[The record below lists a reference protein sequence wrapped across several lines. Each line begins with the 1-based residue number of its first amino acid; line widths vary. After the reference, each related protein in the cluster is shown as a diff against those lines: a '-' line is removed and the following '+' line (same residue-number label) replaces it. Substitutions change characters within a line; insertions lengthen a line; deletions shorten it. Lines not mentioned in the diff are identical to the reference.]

1 MQIRDLFKKTIPH
14 ILVLLIFLAVIL
26 AYFYPVLEGKVMQT
40 NDGTVAYNSAS
51 EIRAHRDKYGEE
63 PLWTNAMFGG
73 MPAYLISV
81 KYYGNLL
88 QYVDRILK
96 IFKLP
101 VAAVFLTMAGF
112 YFALLLF
119 KVDYRLAAAGALAY
133 GFSSYFFIIL
143 GAGHN
148 TKAFAIAY
156 MAPVIAS
163 VWYSYHENLFKGSL
177 LLAFFLSLQIL
188 ANHPQ
193 ITYYTLMCILVMI
206 IITGIISLKQKDA
219 VTFIKK
225 SLFLLIPV
233 ILAVGMN
240 FSSLYTTWEYG
251 KYSQRGKSE
260 LNIPAV
266 AGAKGLNRDYVTQW
280 SYGIDETL
288 TLLIPNFRG
297 GANKPFP
304 AGSQT
309 VRALR
314 SNNASQ
320 YVSSFHSY
328 WGSQPYTDGPVY
340 TGAIVVFLFV
350 IGLILV
356 KGPLKWWLG
365 IATLLSVMLAWGKNF
380 MPLTSLFFDLF
391 PGYNKFRAVTMILVI
406 AEFCMPLL
414 SVLALKEI
422 FEKSPSKQ
430 EIFRSLKIALGIT
443 GGLALLFF
451 IFPGIAG
458 SYISNAE
465 REASLPVWLTSAL
478 REDRLE
484 MLRTDSFRSLI
495 FIILAGT
502 IIFGFLKEKIRK
514 EYAILLFGIL
524 FIADMFPVNKR
535 YLKNDRFVTPSAV
548 QRASAPTAADS
559 RISQDRS
566 IYRVLN
572 LTVSPFN
579 DASTSL
585 YHQSVGGYH
594 GAKMKRYNEL
604 IDSVLYPEIIRL
616 SNTLQKAESFDQISP
631 GLSRLNG
638 LNMLNTKYI
647 IINSEMP
654 PITNPYAAG
663 NAWLPEKAILA
674 ADANEELSAVSKID
688 PLKEA
693 VIVKKYGDLLPA
705 TDFKADAGDT
715 ISLVT
720 YKANELVYRAVTG
733 KERLAVF
740 SEIWYPAGWKAYI
753 DGKEVPIIRANYVLR
768 ALILPPGTHEIIFR
782 FRPASYYTGEKIS
795 YASSVIFILLL
806 AGYFSRSLFKKT
818 GS

>member
-1 MQIRDLFKKTIPH
+1 MQIRDILKSSLPH
-14 ILVLLIFLAVIL
+14 VLVILVFLAVTV

-40 NDGTVAYNSAS
+40 NDGTVAANSAS
-51 EIRAHRDKYGEE
+51 EIRAHREKYGEE

-88 QYVDRILK
+88 QYADRILK
-96 IFKLP
+96 VFKLP
-101 VAAVFLTMAGF
+101 VAAVFITMAGF
-112 YFALLLF
+112 YVALLLF

-163 VWYSYHENLFKGSL
+163 VWHSYRENLFRGAL

-193 ITYYTLMCILVMI
+193 ISYYTLMCILVLI
-206 IITGIISLKQKDA
+206 LTEVTISVKSGNA
-219 VTFIKK
+219 VSFIRKT
-225 SLFLLIPV
+225 LFLAVPV
-233 ILAVGMN
+233 LLAAGMN
-240 FSSLYTTWEYG
+240 FTSLYTTWEYG
-251 KYSQRGKSE
+251 KYSIRGKSE
-260 LNIPAV
+260 LNIPKE
-266 AGAKGLNRDYVTQW
+266 AGSKGLNREYATQW

-288 TLLIPNFRG
+288 TLMIPGFRG
-297 GANKPFP
+297 GANRPFP
-304 AGSQT
+304 VTSQT
-309 VRALR
+309 VRTLR
-314 SNNASQ
+314 ANNASQ
-320 YVSSFHSY
+320 YVSNFHTY
-328 WGSQPYTDGPVY
+328 WGNQPWTDGPVY
-340 TGAIVVFLFV
+340 AGAIVVFLFV
-350 IGLILV
+350 LGLMLV

-414 SVLALKEI
+414 AVIALKEI
-422 FEKSPSKQ
+422 FENKPSRQ
-430 EIFRSLKIALGIT
+430 EIFRSLRIALGIT

-451 IFPGIAG
+451 IAPGLAG
-458 SYISNAE
+458 SFISQGE
-465 REASLPVWLTSAL
+465 REASLPAWLTDAL
-478 REDRLE
+478 KKDRME
-484 MLRTDSFRSLI
+484 MLRADSFRSLV
-495 FIILAGT
+495 FIILGGA
-502 IIFGFLKEKIRK
+502 IIYAFLKEKIKK
-514 EYAILLFGIL
+514 EYAIVAFGLLFV
-524 FIADMFPVNKR
+524 ADMFPVNKR
-535 YLKNDRFVTPSAV
+535 YVNNDKFVTPSAV
-548 QRASAPTAADS
+548 QRSSAPTVADS
-559 RISQDRS
+559 RILQDNS
-566 IYRVLN
+566 VYRVLN

-631 GLSRLNG
+631 VLVSLPG

-647 IINSEMP
+647 ILNRELP
-654 PITNPYAAG
+654 PLTNPYAAG
-663 NAWLPEKAILA
+663 NAWMPEKAVLA
-674 ADANEELSAVSKID
+674 ADANEELSAISKTD

-693 VIVKKYGDLLPA
+693 VIVKKFGDLLPG
-705 TDFKADAGDT
+705 TTFKTNPGDT
-715 ISLVT
+715 VSLVS
-720 YKANELVYRAVTG
+720 YKANELVYNSRAG
-733 KERLAVF
+733 NDRLAVF
-740 SEIWYPAGWKAYI
+740 SEIWYPAGWKAFI
-753 DGKEVPIIRANYVLR
+753 DGREVPIMRANYVLR
-768 ALILPPGTHEIIFR
+768 ALMIPPGSHEIIFR

-806 AGYFSRSLFKKT
+806 AGYLLRSLFKKPAA
-818 GS
+818 

>member
-1 MQIRDLFKKTIPH
+1 MPH
-14 ILVLLIFLAVIL
+14 VIVMLVFIAVIL

-63 PLWTNAMFGG
+63 SLWTNAMFGG

-88 QYVDRILK
+88 QYADRILK

-119 KVDYRLAAAGALAY
+119 KVDYRLAAAGALAF

-163 VWYSYHENLFKGSL
+163 VWYSYRENLFKGSL

-193 ITYYTLMCILVMI
+193 ITYYTLMCILFMI

-233 ILAVGMN
+233 VLAVGMN

-260 LNIPAV
+260 LDIPAV

-288 TLLIPNFRG
+288 TLLIPGFRG

-304 AGSQT
+304 PGSQT

-380 MPLTSLFFDLF
+380 MPLTSLFFDIF

-443 GGLALLFF
+443 GGLTLLFF
-451 IFPGIAG
+451 IFPGISG
-458 SYISNAE
+458 SFISPAE
-465 REASLPVWLTSAL
+465 REASLPAWLTAAL
-478 REDRLE
+478 KEDRME

-502 IIFGFLKEKIRK
+502 LIFGFLKEKIRK

-524 FIADMFPVNKR
+524 FVADMFPVNKR

-548 QRASAPTAADS
+548 QRASAPTVADS
-559 RISQDRS
+559 RILQDRS

-616 SNTLQKAESFDQISP
+616 SSTLQKAESFDQISP
-631 GLSRLNG
+631 VLGRLNG

-647 IINSEMP
+647 ILNSEMP
-654 PITNPYAAG
+654 PLANPFAAG
-663 NAWLPEKAILA
+663 NVWLPEKVIVA
-674 ADANEELSAVSKID
+674 ADVNEELSAISKID
-688 PLKEA
+688 PIKEA
-693 VIVKKYGDLLPA
+693 VIVKKFGDHLPA
-705 TDFKADAGDT
+705 TGFKADAGDT

-733 KERLAVF
+733 NERLAVF
-740 SEIWYPAGWKAYI
+740 SEIWYPAGWKAWI

-768 ALILPPGTHEIIFR
+768 ALIVPPGSHEIIFR

-795 YASSVIFILLL
+795 YASSVIFIILA
-806 AGYFSRSLFKKT
+806 AGYIFYSVRKKPAE
-818 GS
+818 